1 MAYDEELSERIR
13 AQLEGESGLSEKR
26 MFGGLAFLIDGNM
39 ACGVNKTAL
48 VVRFDPAIHAD
59 VLAEPGA
66 RDFDLSPRPMKGWA
80 CVDPDGYRTDVDLE
94 RWVERGLSFARG
106 LPPK

>member
-1 MAYDEELSERIR
+1 MAYDEALAERLR
-13 AQLEGESGLSEKR
+13 AHLEGEPGLSEQR
-26 MFGGLAFLIDGNM
+26 MFGGIAFLINGNM
-39 ACGVNKTAL
+39 ACGVNKTDL
-48 VVRFDPAIHAD
+48 IVRFDPDTHVD

-66 RDFDLSPRPMKGWA
+66 RQFDLSARPMKGWVS
-80 CVDPDGYRTDVDLE
+80 VDAVGYRADADFD